1 LTPLT
6 QKNYIHIFSELGE
19 EVDELP
25 YKRPSR
31 RGAVGT
37 TNPSKVAMNMFFTA
51 NASSSSKVQESPLE
65 KKHAGVSSVGHAA
78 KAATKRGSDKFSNH
92 VSTRNLLASRRIIDT
107 FNVGDVAGIQ
117 SIIED
122 TVTKDCDV
130 CIFPLNQHIKG
141 RETLVDLWES
151 MHEAFPDGVFRA
163 SDTTIND
170 RGELITRFVFSGAR
184 QFNIVLGENRATD
197 EETEI
202 GEITGPNT
210 MINNRAC
217 PYTVKTSEVD
227 DHGRPYSNSISDY
240 DSNNSLMSQ
249 DNLIET
255 ASLIQ
260 GDANLLL
267 NAAKSMESAKKAL
280 PKCRSPS
287 LSKARVAS
295 IGVDYTT
302 PLIRSAD
309 LLIDDALVEVYEGIM
324 VMHTNESYQICK
336 LDYHWRPN

>member
-1 LTPLT
+1 M
-6 QKNYIHIFSELGE
+6 
-19 EVDELP
+19 
-25 YKRPSR
+25 
-31 RGAVGT
+31 VGT
-37 TNPSKVAMNMFFTA
+37 ANPSKVAVNMCITA
-51 NASSSSKVQESPLE
+51 NASSSSKVQEISLD
-65 KKHAGVSSVGHAA
+65 KKHAGASSAGHAA
-78 KAATKRGSDKFSNH
+78 KPPSRRGSDKFSNH

-130 CIFPLNQHIKG
+130 CIFPLNKHIKG

-151 MHEAFPDGVFRA
+151 MLEAFPDGVFRA

-184 QFNIVLGENRATD
+184 QFNIVLGKNRATD
-197 EETEI
+197 DETEI

-210 MINNRAC
+210 MTKQRESPC
-217 PYTVKTSEVD
+217 TVKTSD
-227 DHGRPYSNSISDY
+227 FDGHSRSHSNSISDY

-249 DNLIET
+249 DNSMET

-260 GDANLLL
+260 SDADLLL
-267 NAAKSMESAKKAL
+267 NAAKSMKSVKKDL
-280 PKCRSPS
+280 PECGSPS

-295 IGVDYTT
+295 IGVDYAT

-309 LLIDDALVEVYEGIM
+309 LLIDDALVEVYEGVM
-324 VMHTNESYQICK
+324 VMHTNEFYQICK
-336 LDYHWRPN
+336 LDYHWKSNQR

>member
-1 LTPLT
+1 MC
-6 QKNYIHIFSELGE
+6 
-19 EVDELP
+19 
-25 YKRPSR
+25 
-31 RGAVGT
+31 
-37 TNPSKVAMNMFFTA
+37 VAA
-51 NASSSSKVQESPLE
+51 NASSSSKAQESLHE
-65 KKHAGVSSVGHAA
+65 KKHAGVSSAGHAV
-78 KAATKRGSDKFSNH
+78 KPTSKRGSDKFSSH

-107 FNVGDVAGIQ
+107 FNGGDVAGIQ

-122 TVTKDCDV
+122 TVTEDCDV

-170 RGELITRFVFSGAR
+170 KGELTTRFVFSGAR
-184 QFNIVLGENRATD
+184 QFNIVLGKNRVSD

-202 GEITGPNT
+202 GEITGPST
-210 MINNRAC
+210 IFKRRAC
-217 PYTVKTSEVD
+217 SYTMKTSEID
-227 DHGRPYSNSISDY
+227 GHSKADSNSVSDY

-249 DNLIET
+249 DNLLET

-260 GDANLLL
+260 NDANLLL
-267 NAAKSMESAKKAL
+267 NAAKSMKCGKKT
-280 PKCRSPS
+280 PSECRSPL
-287 LSKARVAS
+287 LSAARVAS

-309 LLIDDALVEVYEGIM
+309 LLIDDALVVEVYEGVM
-324 VMHTNESYQICK
+324 VMHTNECHQICK
-336 LDYHWRPN
+336 LDYHWKSN